1 MQDTQTSGGAVS
13 AIPATLGDVAIVSS
27 SSARLSHCHTAEDVM
42 GLDDRIEAKRLE
54 AMPEIVIE
62 DTFVATSANGGK
74 YFGVGAVIPAGLY
87 VGRTTATME
96 VLSGTVSS
104 GTNPRCWLNNAGL
117 IFIVLSTSAD
127 VEVYTRGSSG
137 ASYPG
142 DTFLMF
148 AQSDVTIG
156 NGSNNR
162 GAYMAVS
169 NAQANSSYE
178 VTGRVELKKL
188 L

>member
-1 MQDTQTSGGAVS
+1 
-13 AIPATLGDVAIVSS
+13 
-27 SSARLSHCHTAEDVM
+27 M